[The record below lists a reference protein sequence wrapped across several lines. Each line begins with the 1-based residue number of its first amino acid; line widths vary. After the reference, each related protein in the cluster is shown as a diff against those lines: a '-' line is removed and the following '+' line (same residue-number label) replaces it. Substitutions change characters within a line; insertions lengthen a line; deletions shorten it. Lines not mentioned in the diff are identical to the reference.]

1 MSREDKL
8 KIITDETVRTVL
20 SVSNK
25 VEKIILFGSQARG
38 DSVEGSDIDIL
49 VVADIPKEL
58 LSAVKREM
66 RNYASDT
73 GLKYDEVISL
83 IIITKQEYETMGK
96 TLFYQNVANDG
107 IELSITDDEK
117 IDLVAKRILKKY
129 KRAFLELA
137 KWC

>member
-137 KWC
+137 K

>member
-1 MSREDKL
+1 MCDKDKL
-8 KIITDETVRTVL
+8 KLITYETVRAIL

-25 VEKIILFGSQARG
+25 VEKIILFGSQARS

-83 IIITKQEYETMGK
+83 IIVTKQEYETMGK

-129 KRAFLELA
+129 KRAFL
-137 KWC
+137 

>member
-1 MSREDKL
+1 MSQEDKL

-83 IIITKQEYETMGK
+83 IIVTKQEYETMGK

-137 KWC
+137 K

>member
-1 MSREDKL
+1 MSQEDKL

-83 IIITKQEYETMGK
+83 IIVTKQEYETMGK

>member
-1 MSREDKL
+1 MSQEDKL
-8 KIITDETVRTVL
+8 KIITYETVRTVL

-83 IIITKQEYETMGK
+83 IIVTKQEYETMGK
-96 TLFYQNVANDG
+96 TLFY
-107 IELSITDDEK
+107 
-117 IDLVAKRILKKY
+117 
-129 KRAFLELA
+129 
-137 KWC
+137 